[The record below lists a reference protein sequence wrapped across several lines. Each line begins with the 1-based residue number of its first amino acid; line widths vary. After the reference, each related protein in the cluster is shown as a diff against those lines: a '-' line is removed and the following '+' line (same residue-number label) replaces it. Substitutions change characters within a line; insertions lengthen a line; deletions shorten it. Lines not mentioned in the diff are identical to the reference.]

1 MAYKGI
7 SYENG
12 RFKLMEYDEPDA
24 EKLFDGLYATIEY
37 GEPCV
42 FVVRNTKEEVE
53 DVLMSHFKERISTY
67 SRVLENYKMR
77 LENISNKSCTQ
88 SKGDEPSQNKDKGI
102 FIID

>member
-12 RFKLMEYDEPDA
+12 NFKLTEYNEPDA

-53 DVLMSHFKERISTY
+53 DALKSHFKERISTY

-77 LENISNKSCTQ
+77 FETINGNPLTSPEVEES
-88 SKGDEPSQNKDKGI
+88 SQNKNKGI
-102 FIID
+102 FIVD

>member
-12 RFKLMEYDEPDA
+12 NFKLTEYNEPDA

-53 DVLMSHFKERISTY
+53 DALKSHFKERISTY

-77 LENISNKSCTQ
+77 FETINGNPLTPPEVEES
-88 SKGDEPSQNKDKGI
+88 SQNKNKGI